1 VLCGVLIYLTKRK
14 VKLIANPKVNVMF
27 SSIAHPFDSF
37 AKVKYNQLGSVGLGF
52 ILLTI
57 FYITTI
63 LKTTC
68 SGYLYSNYNAAE
80 FNSLYIIIRTFGLVV
95 LWTVC
100 NWGVCALQGGIGKLK
115 EIFIVTCY
123 SLMPIIFGNIVYI
136 ILTNVMLPA
145 EAGFLSVLMNAL
157 TIYAAFMLI
166 IGIMKVHDYE
176 FGKFITTT
184 IMSIVGMAIVL
195 CLIVL
200 IIILVQQLGAFVL
213 TIIMEVAY
221 R

>member
-1 VLCGVLIYLTKRK
+1 
-14 VKLIANPKVNVMF
+14 
-27 SSIAHPFDSF
+27 
-37 AKVKYNQLGSVGLGF
+37 
-52 ILLTI
+52 
-57 FYITTI
+57 
-63 LKTTC
+63 
-68 SGYLYSNYNAAE
+68 
-80 FNSLYIIIRTFGLVV
+80 
-95 LWTVC
+95 
-100 NWGVCALQGGIGKLK
+100 
-115 EIFIVTCY
+115 
-123 SLMPIIFGNIVYI
+123 MPIIFGNIVYI

-176 FGKFITTT
+176 FGKFIITT

>member
-1 VLCGVLIYLTKRK
+1 
-14 VKLIANPKVNVMF
+14 
-27 SSIAHPFDSF
+27 
-37 AKVKYNQLGSVGLGF
+37 
-52 ILLTI
+52 
-57 FYITTI
+57 
-63 LKTTC
+63 
-68 SGYLYSNYNAAE
+68 
-80 FNSLYIIIRTFGLVV
+80 
-95 LWTVC
+95 
-100 NWGVCALQGGIGKLK
+100 
-115 EIFIVTCY
+115 
-123 SLMPIIFGNIVYI
+123 
-136 ILTNVMLPA
+136 MLPA

-176 FGKFITTT
+176 FGKFIITT

>member
-1 VLCGVLIYLTKRK
+1 
-14 VKLIANPKVNVMF
+14 
-27 SSIAHPFDSF
+27 
-37 AKVKYNQLGSVGLGF
+37 
-52 ILLTI
+52 
-57 FYITTI
+57 
-63 LKTTC
+63 
-68 SGYLYSNYNAAE
+68 
-80 FNSLYIIIRTFGLVV
+80 
-95 LWTVC
+95 
-100 NWGVCALQGGIGKLK
+100 
-115 EIFIVTCY
+115 
-123 SLMPIIFGNIVYI
+123 
-136 ILTNVMLPA
+136 MLPT

-176 FGKFITTT
+176 FGKFIGTT

-195 CLIVL
+195 CLIIL